1 MFRYVFYRIYFERI
15 YEVLTFQDS
24 EIQKLQ
30 KQLKEAEQIL
40 ATAIFQA
47 RQKLS
52 SISKANKRP
61 VNSEEL
67 IKYAHRI
74 SAADAVC
81 APLNWM
87 PGDIRRPYPT
97 DIEMRMGLIGKSDI
111 NLNGAG
117 GLLNAGLG
125 AASGGSGVLAGHQ
138 QHGNNLG
145 EIHRSASSGGSE
157 FSNDIPNSAHNQFNW
172 NQMGDL
178 HMSMGSSSVSLDT
191 RHKDTSQDDVEV
203 MSTDSSSSSSS
214 DSQ

>member
-1 MFRYVFYRIYFERI
+1 
-15 YEVLTFQDS
+15 
-24 EIQKLQ
+24 
-30 KQLKEAEQIL
+30 
-40 ATAIFQA
+40 
-47 RQKLS
+47 
-52 SISKANKRP
+52 
-61 VNSEEL
+61 
-67 IKYAHRI
+67 
-74 SAADAVC
+74 
-81 APLNWM
+81 M

-97 DIEMRMGLIGKSDI
+97 DIEMRMGLIGKSEL

-117 GLLNAGLG
+117 AVGGLS
-125 AASGGSGVLAGHQ
+125 AALTTPGGSGVLGGLHQ

-157 FSNDIPNSAHNQFNW
+157 FSNDIPNSTHSQFNW

-178 HMSMGSSSVSLDT
+178 HMSMGSSSVPLDT

>member
-1 MFRYVFYRIYFERI
+1 MS
-15 YEVLTFQDS
+15 S
-24 EIQKLQ
+24 ED
-30 KQLKEAEQIL
+30 
-40 ATAIFQA
+40 
-47 RQKLS
+47 
-52 SISKANKRP
+52 
-61 VNSEEL
+61 L

-81 APLNWM
+81 APLNWQ

-97 DIEMRMGLIGKSDI
+97 DIEMRMGSIGKSEM
-111 NLNGAG
+111 NLNGSAPISGMNSGLPTAG
-117 GLLNAGLG
+117 I
-125 AASGGSGVLAGHQ
+125 SGFLPGHH

-145 EIHRSASSGGSE
+145 DIHRSVSSVGSDY
-157 FSNDIPNSAHNQFNW
+157 SNDIPHSTHNQFNW

-178 HMSMGSSSVSLDT
+178 HMTMGSSSIPLDT